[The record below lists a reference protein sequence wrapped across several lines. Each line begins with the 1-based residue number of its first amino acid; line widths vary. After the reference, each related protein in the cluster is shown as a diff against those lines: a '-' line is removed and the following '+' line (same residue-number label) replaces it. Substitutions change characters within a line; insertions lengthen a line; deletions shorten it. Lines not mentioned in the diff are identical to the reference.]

1 MNTFLIGLIQALS
14 RPGLAIAILGIVIGV
29 SSAAYADP
37 SSTPGLK
44 TPEVKE
50 SAPTQSAT
58 AQGLMSLPIQCGPG
72 HDMKEKFT
80 EMGFKPIMSGA
91 INPTSTM
98 LYLVNPVQQFFIIT
112 VYDSSDGTLCVILAG
127 KTITHDRR
135 KPI

>member
-1 MNTFLIGLIQALS
+1 MSTFLLGLIQGFLIGV
-14 RPGLAIAILGIVIGV
+14 VIGF

-44 TPEVKE
+44 APEVKE
-50 SAPTQSAT
+50 SAPKFGKQ
-58 AQGLMSLPIQCGPG
+58 LLPINCGPG
-72 HDMKEKFT
+72 QEMKEKFI

-91 INPTSTM
+91 INSTAIM
-98 LYLVNPVQQFFIIT
+98 LYLVHPVQEFFVIT
-112 VYDSSDGTLCVILAG
+112 VYDNEDKTLCVILSG

>member
-44 TPEVKE
+44 APEVKE
-50 SAPTQSAT
+50 SAPKLGT
-58 AQGLMSLPIQCGPG
+58 MSLPIQCGPG

-91 INPTSTM
+91 INPTSIM

-112 VYDSSDGTLCVILAG
+112 VYDSSDGTLCIILAG